1 MPKRFLFILCV
12 ILAACSQPTTAT
24 PTIAPSPTA
33 SAPDTTA
40 QEFLLDWTKADYT
53 SMFALISS
61 GSQATLTPDTFAN
74 RYTAAQST
82 AGVKFIRAE
91 ARSALRSANTAH
103 IGYHVEWDTT
113 LFGTLKADNE
123 MALTLENNQ
132 WRVVWNDD
140 LIWPGLENGGSF
152 QIQYSVPRRANIY
165 DRDGKGLAVDGQIVT
180 IGLVPGQIQDEAKLL
195 AGLSPIVN
203 LTPEQIKAKYANARP
218 DWYVPIAD
226 VPFEISQANQDVLSL
241 PGFDLRSK
249 AVRVYNG
256 LAPHTIGYVS
266 LISPDT
272 AQQWKDLGYRGD
284 EWVGASGLEEWGEP
298 YLAGTHGGT
307 LSIISAQGTVI
318 KTMAK
323 QDAVPSRS
331 IYTTLNRTLQEATDK
346 ILEGHKGAIVV
357 LDPKTGQVLALSSY
371 PSFNPNALITS
382 NVVDVPAETSF
393 LNRATQ
399 GAYPPGSTFKPVTM
413 AAGLEKG
420 GLKPTSPFY
429 DPGYWDGLGAG
440 YRKVCWLASGHGN
453 IDLQTGLSASCDV
466 VFYQVGKIVDD
477 VDPMILPTF
486 ARGFGLGATTG
497 ITGLAEVAGL
507 IPDPN
512 WKLSTQNDA
521 WRTGD
526 AVNMA
531 IGQGYVQVT
540 PLQLARTYAAIANGG
555 TLYRPEIVLKIGSSN
570 EPPEEVF
577 QPDAQGQLP
586 ISPDNLKA
594 IQNGLH
600 GVIVSPRGTAGFVF
614 RGFPYS
620 VAGKTG
626 TAETGG
632 PNDVSHA
639 WFVAYAPFEDPKIL
653 VLVFLENGGQGSYN
667 AAPLARNVLETYFSL
682 PYTPPPT
689 VPPSGPEDR

>member
-1 MPKRFLFILCV
+1 MFKKLSFVIV
-12 ILAACSQPTTAT
+12 ILLSACNTSMNTT
-24 PTIAPSPTA
+24 PTLAPSPTA
-33 SAPDTTA
+33 LAPDTTA
-40 QEFLLDWTKADYT
+40 QEFLTDWEQADYAA
-53 SMFALISS
+53 MFKLISS
-61 GSQATLTPDTFAN
+61 ASQATLTPDTFAN

-91 ARSALRSANTAH
+91 ARSALRDANTAH
-103 IGYHVEWDTT
+103 IGYHIEWDTV
-113 LFGTLKADNE
+113 LFGTLKADSE
-123 MALTLENNQ
+123 MVLTLENNQ
-132 WRVVWNDD
+132 WRITWNDG
-140 LIWPGLENGGSF
+140 LIWPGLEGGGAL
-152 QIQYSVPRRANIY
+152 QIQYSIPRRANIY
-165 DRDGKGLAVDGQIVT
+165 DRDGRGLAVDGMIVT
-180 IGLVPGQIQDEAKLL
+180 IGLVPGKIQDETQLL
-195 AGLSPIVN
+195 NGLSPIVD
-203 LTPEQIKAKYANARP
+203 LSPEEIKAKYANAKP

-226 VPFEISQANQDVLSL
+226 VPFDVSQANQDVLSL

-249 AVRVYNG
+249 AVRVYDG

-266 LISPDT
+266 LITPEDV
-272 AQQWKDLGYRGD
+272 QKWKDLGYRGD
-284 EWVGASGLEEWGEP
+284 EWVGASGLEQWGEP

-307 LSIISAQGTVI
+307 LSIISAQGDAIKVI
-318 KTMAK
+318 AK

-331 IYTTLNRTLQEATDK
+331 IYTTLNRTLQDATDK
-346 ILEGHKGAIVV
+346 ILNGHKGAIVV
-357 LDPKTGQVLALSSY
+357 LDPKNGQVLAMSSY
-371 PSFNPNALITS
+371 PVYNPNALITA
-382 NVVDVPAETSF
+382 NVIDVPTETSF

-420 GLKPTSPFY
+420 GLVPTSPFY

-477 VDPMILPTF
+477 IDHSILPTF
-486 ARGFGLGATTG
+486 ARGFGLGSTTG
-497 ITGLAEVAGL
+497 ITGLNEIAGL
-507 IPDPN
+507 VPDPD
-512 WKLSTQNDA
+512 WKQQTQNDP

-540 PLQLARTYAAIANGG
+540 PLQLARMYAAIANGG
-555 TLYRPEIVLKIGSSN
+555 TLYRPEVVLKIGSNN
-570 EPPEEVF
+570 EPPEETY
-577 QPDAQGQLP
+577 QPDIQSQLP
-586 ISPDNLKA
+586 ISPENLRS

-600 GVIVSPRGTAGFVF
+600 GVISSPRGTAGFVF
-614 RGFPYS
+614 RGFPHS

-639 WFVAYAPFEDPKIL
+639 WFVAYAPFEDPQIL
-653 VLVFLENGGQGSYN
+653 VVVFLENGGQGSYN
-667 AAPLARNVLETYFSL
+667 AAPLARNVLEAYFNL
-682 PYTPPPT
+682 PFTPPPT

>member
-1 MPKRFLFILCV
+1 MFKRPLLLISIFLS
-12 ILAACSQPTTAT
+12 ACSNSITAT

-33 SAPDTTA
+33 PAPDATA
-40 QEFLLDWTKADYT
+40 QEFLSDWAKADYA
-53 SMFALISS
+53 SMFAMISS
-61 GSQATLTPDTFAN
+61 ASQATLTPETFAN

-91 ARSALRSANTAH
+91 ARSALRSAGTAH
-103 IGYHVEWDTT
+103 IGYHLEWDTT
-113 LFGTLKADNE
+113 LFGTMKIDHE
-123 MALTLENNQ
+123 MQLTLEDNH

-152 QIQYSVPRRANIY
+152 QIQYAVPRRANIY
-165 DRDGKGLAVDGQIVT
+165 DRDGKGLAVDGKIVT
-180 IGLVPGQIQDEAKLL
+180 IGIVPGQIEDEAKLL
-195 AGLSPIVN
+195 SGLSPIVD
-203 LTPEQIKAKYANARP
+203 LSPDEIKAKYINAKA

-226 VPFEISQANQDVLSL
+226 VPFEVSQANQEVLAL

-256 LAPHTIGYVS
+256 LAPHAIGYVS
-266 LISPDT
+266 LISPDD
-272 AQQWKDLGYRGD
+272 AQKWKDLGYRGD
-284 EWVGASGLEEWGEP
+284 EWVGASGLEAWGEP

-307 LSIISAQGTVI
+307 LSIISAKGDLL
-318 KTMAK
+318 KTIVK

-331 IYTTLNRTLQEATDK
+331 LYTTLNRTLQDATDK
-346 ILEGHKGAIVV
+346 IIDGHKGAIVV
-357 LDPKTGQVLALSSY
+357 LDPNNGQVLAMSSY

-382 NVVDVPAETSF
+382 NVLDVPFETSF

-420 GLKPTSPFY
+420 GFVPTSPFY

-466 VFYQVGKIVDD
+466 VFYTVGKALDEIDH
-477 VDPMILPTF
+477 MILPTF
-486 ARGFGLGATTG
+486 ARGFGLGSTTG
-497 ITGLAEVAGL
+497 ITGLEEVAGL
-507 IPDPN
+507 VPDPD
-512 WKLSTQNDA
+512 WKLSTQLDV

-531 IGQGYVQVT
+531 IGQGYMQVT
-540 PLQLARTYAAIANGG
+540 PLQLARMYAAIANGG

-570 EPPEEVF
+570 EPPEEIF
-577 QPDAQGQLP
+577 RPDIQGQLP
-586 ISPDNLKA
+586 ISPENLKS

-614 RGFPYS
+614 RGFPQS

-632 PNDVSHA
+632 PADISHA
-639 WFVAYAPFEDPKIL
+639 WFAAYAPFEKPEIL
-653 VLVFLENGGQGSYN
+653 VVVFLENGGQGSYN
-667 AAPLARNVLETYFSL
+667 AAPLARNVLEAYFNL
-682 PYTPPPT
+682 PFTPPPT
-689 VPPSGPEDR
+689 VPPVTEDR